1 MTSWL
6 YFIRIWS
13 LAVEHS
19 RSYRMFLFNMRSS
32 RVSIIIRNGPLD
44 IPPLFLAFNSFPVC
58 MIFARVCCALIAIFE
73 FTTLTSE
80 HTCSTRIERVQ
91 HTIHNS
97 AQQASDESASTSTQ
111 GTRSSMTMK
120 IKRFRIAFR
129 CATYTW
135 PLSDENIYKEMRETN
150 VLF

>member
-1 MTSWL
+1 
-6 YFIRIWS
+6 
-13 LAVEHS
+13 
-19 RSYRMFLFNMRSS
+19 MFLVNMRSS
-32 RVSIIIRNGPLD
+32 RVSIIISNGPLD

-58 MIFARVCCALIAIFE
+58 MIFARICCALIAVFE

-80 HTCSTRIERVQ
+80 HACSTRIERVH
-91 HTIHNS
+91 HTIGDA
-97 AQQASDESASTSTQ
+97 AQEASDESASASAQ

-135 PLSDENIYKEMRETN
+135 SLSDENIYKEMRETN
-150 VLF
+150 VLLELDSCCCLRFGVTFS